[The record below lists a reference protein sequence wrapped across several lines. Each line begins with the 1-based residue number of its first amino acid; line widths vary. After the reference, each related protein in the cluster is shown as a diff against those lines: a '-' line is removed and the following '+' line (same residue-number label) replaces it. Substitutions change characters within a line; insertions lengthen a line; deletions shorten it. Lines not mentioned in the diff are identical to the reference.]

1 MIRSRNL
8 PILSFY
14 QRFLNST
21 LHSVCNSLQIQS
33 RILRK
38 NKALNFIVPAIHTL
52 STGTTT
58 TSSCFKI

>member
-1 MIRSRNL
+1 MIRTCDF
-8 PILSFY
+8 PILSFH
-14 QRFLNST
+14 QRFLNSA
-21 LHSVCNSLQIQS
+21 LHPVYNSLQIQS

-38 NKALNFIVPAIHTL
+38 NKVLNSIVPAIHTL